1 MCLCSLPGQLSPATL
16 PFSASPLGLD
26 LLVQEF
32 MVFTGVAEGS
42 LPRTLVAKL
51 LDDSFQEAM
60 RVAHLLYGIKFSKS
74 NSR

>member
-1 MCLCSLPGQLSPATL
+1 
-16 PFSASPLGLD
+16 
-26 LLVQEF
+26 
-32 MVFTGVAEGS
+32 MVFMGVAEGS

-51 LDDSFQEAM
+51 LDDSFQEAV